1 MSSNALRAPVIPFL
15 REKGKDDDDDVKY
28 IKHSRVTTDKDNV
41 RETTEERVPKLN
53 DEATPRQILLFLAA
67 FRRARQALQWT
78 AGPKLFQKFRMH
90 LGDDHLDVWDEIA
103 KASSTQTVATFASS
117 LDEFKKE
124 LLQAYHYLDQISYL
138 RSLKKPG
145 SLTPAEFARKLKA
158 ANRMAAEL
166 PDVPTGDTS
175 LSKDELKQTFLQAM
189 PNSWNLM
196 NANMSEHTHSL
207 AEIHNYMENQS
218 LQDQFVPKQ
227 EETRPK

>member
-15 REKGKDDDDDVKY
+15 REKGQDDDDVEY

-103 KASSTQTVATFASS
+103 KASSTQTVSTFAAS

-124 LLQAYHYLDQISYL
+124 LLLGYHYQNQISYL

-145 SLTPAEFARKLKA
+145 TLTPAEFSSKLKA

-166 PDVPTGDTS
+166 PDAPTGDAG
-175 LSKDELKQTFLQAM
+175 LSKDELKHTFLEAM
-189 PNSWNLM
+189 PTTWKKNLV

-207 AEIHNYMENQS
+207 TEIRNYMQNQS
-218 LQDQFVPKQ
+218 IQDLFVPNKKKQ
-227 EETRPK
+227 N